1 MLLSK
6 PCRSQRGN
14 KFNLMLQKDPYPYK
28 YMDDWK
34 KLNQIF
40 LPKNEEFACNFKK
53 LELKSK
59 IITVN

>member
-1 MLLSK
+1 
-6 PCRSQRGN
+6 
-14 KFNLMLQKDPYPYK
+14 MLQKDLYPYE

-34 KLNQIF
+34 KLNRIF